1 MNVQQKLTVLAT
13 IVCVVLLLGGAQVI
27 LLSTEND
34 TALAATPA
42 GQLRSSALEEYKNAD
57 QTGEKYQSHWGTEG
71 GDWSLDFLYYC
82 ADTAN
87 LVGEDKPLGE
97 FTRDYNE
104 VLSRLKNQEAAIYSA
119 AEAMPQPGDLVFFY
133 KTTTGH
139 CAEDVSGEPEN
150 LCRVGIVVSFMEKE
164 LAVLSGN
171 DQGRVRLRTYND
183 LCGTTNPDEAV
194 WCFVRLAGGL
204 ENLTDFVCRWEGFAK
219 YPIWDYAQWSVGYGT
234 RCPDDKLE
242 YYKTNGITI
251 EEAKELLAQYI
262 DSSIQSVESY
272 CKREGLNLTYYQR
285 DALVSLTYNIGAGW
299 MSNGYESL
307 ERVIAN
313 PYDPDELVET
323 FAGICHAGGK
333 ILPALVERRICEA
346 WLFLTGEYVK
356 NVYDTD
362 YDYAI
367 RGGQVYVYKSQKEDN
382 P

>member
-1 MNVQQKLTVLAT
+1 MNVQRKLTVFAT
-13 IVCVVLLLGGAQVI
+13 IVCVVLLLGSSQLFFFPTG
-27 LLSTEND
+27 ND
-34 TALAATPA
+34 TVLAATPA
-42 GQLRSSALEEYKNAD
+42 GQLRSSSMKELENAD

-82 ADTAN
+82 ADTSD

-104 VLSRLKNQEAAIYSA
+104 VLSRLKSYDAAIYSA
-119 AEAMPQPGDLVFFY
+119 EEAMPQPGDLVFFY

-150 LCRVGIVVSFMEKE
+150 LCRVGIVVSFVEKE

-171 DQGRVRLRTYND
+171 DQGRVQLRTYND
-183 LCGTTNPDEAV
+183 LCGPTNPDEAI

-242 YYKTNGITI
+242 YYKTNGITV

-262 DSSIQSVESY
+262 DSSVQSVENY

-285 DALVSLTYNIGAGW
+285 DALASLTYNIGAGW
-299 MSNGYESL
+299 MTKGYESL

-346 WLFLTGEYVK
+346 WLFLTGIYTNNYQETGYRYEIIADEVK
-356 NVYDTD
+356 TYRTEM
-362 YDYAI
+362 
-367 RGGQVYVYKSQKEDN
+367 EDMQ
-382 P
+382 

>member
-150 LCRVGIVVSFMEKE
+150 LCRVGLVVSFME
-164 LAVLSGN
+164 
-171 DQGRVRLRTYND
+171 
-183 LCGTTNPDEAV
+183 
-194 WCFVRLAGGL
+194 
-204 ENLTDFVCRWEGFAK
+204 
-219 YPIWDYAQWSVGYGT
+219 
-234 RCPDDKLE
+234 
-242 YYKTNGITI
+242 
-251 EEAKELLAQYI
+251 
-262 DSSIQSVESY
+262 
-272 CKREGLNLTYYQR
+272 
-285 DALVSLTYNIGAGW
+285 
-299 MSNGYESL
+299 
-307 ERVIAN
+307 
-313 PYDPDELVET
+313 
-323 FAGICHAGGK
+323 
-333 ILPALVERRICEA
+333 
-346 WLFLTGEYVK
+346 
-356 NVYDTD
+356 
-362 YDYAI
+362 
-367 RGGQVYVYKSQKEDN
+367 
-382 P
+382 